1 VSLARRGPKGLSATS
16 LQFIAGTLQ
25 RIEQDMRQHTGA
37 IIRAL
42 KEVRDEIKKV

>member
-1 VSLARRGPKGLSATS
+1 MPPIDFTALDEKQL

-42 KEVRDEIKKV
+42 NEVRDEIKKV